1 MICTTAAPLKTKIL
15 SFNLFVTKI
24 LRKVL
29 CVNLTICCW
38 CLMIMCCLD
47 EIGRFSYFDCQQ
59 LSIVQDQDW
68 NTHQQVQTSK
78 ASKSHADLFVFLSW
92 NNIAC
97 LKHTLFHWGLD
108 NWVKALIDF
117 VQICEVFVLMFT
129 VFLYCILT
137 VEGTMNES
145 AY

>member
-1 MICTTAAPLKTKIL
+1 MKLEGFHI
-15 SFNLFVTKI
+15 
-24 LRKVL
+24 
-29 CVNLTICCW
+29 
-38 CLMIMCCLD
+38 
-47 EIGRFSYFDCQQ
+47 FDGQQ

-78 ASKSHADLFVFLSW
+78 ASKSHAALFVFLLL

-117 VQICEVFVLMFT
+117 VQMCEVFVLVLLCSYT
-129 VFLYCILT
+129 
-137 VEGTMNES
+137 
-145 AY
+145 AYEQV